1 MKKIRIGTRA
11 SRLALAQT
19 GQVRE
24 ALHEAFPRLR
34 LELVPIKTTGDKIP
48 DAPLSRIGGKG
59 LFTKEIERELIAGRV
74 DMAVHSMKDM
84 PTELPAGLTIGAVTE
99 RLDPLDVFISR
110 KGKSLAGLKQ
120 GGSVATGSM
129 RRKAQLLAYNPGLDV
144 IDIRGNVE
152 TRLRKMRANPHI
164 DGVILARAG
173 LERLGISD
181 DGAETVPE
189 GIIMPAVGQ
198 AALAIEIR
206 EGDPFI
212 QEIVS
217 LLDHEESNIAV
228 SCERAFLSELGGGCQ
243 VPIAA
248 LARVAQGALS
258 LEGLVASLD
267 GVTVFRGVVSGSPD
281 GFDALGRRLARK
293 LLDDGA
299 DKVLKAVY
307 GAS

>member
-24 ALHEAFPRLR
+24 ALQAAFPGLR

-59 LFTKEIERELIAGRV
+59 LFTKEIERELAAGRV

-84 PTELPAGLTIGAVTE
+84 PTELPAGLKIGAVTR

-110 KGKSLAGLKQ
+110 QGKSLAGLKQ
-120 GGSVATGSM
+120 GGAIATGSM
-129 RRKAQLLAYNPGLDV
+129 RRKAQLLAYNPGLEV
-144 IDIRGNVE
+144 LDIRGNVE
-152 TRLRKMRANPHI
+152 TRLRKMRANTHI

-181 DGAETVPE
+181 AAAETVPAH
-189 GIIMPAVGQ
+189 IIMPAVGQ
-198 AALAIEIR
+198 AALAVEIR
-206 EGDPFI
+206 DGDPFM

-217 LLDHEESNIAV
+217 PLDHPESNIAV
-228 SCERAFLSELGGGCQ
+228 SCERAFLYELGGGCQ

-248 LARVAQGALS
+248 LAGITKGALR

-267 GVTVFRGVVSGSPD
+267 GGTVFRGVVSGAPENFNTMGKS
-281 GFDALGRRLARK
+281 LARK

-299 DKVLKAVY
+299 GDILKAVY
-307 GAS
+307 GGS